1 MDDSLALLI
10 SDNELKQKVE
20 EMGRKINH
28 FYAGQDVDE
37 LVIIGILRGSF
48 IFMADLVRQL
58 SLPLELDFM
67 DVSSYGK
74 SSVTTGMVRILKDI
88 SEDITNKHVLLVEDI
103 VDSGLTLKYLS
114 KILWSRSP
122 RSLRI
127 CTLLNK
133 PSRRQVELEPDFCGF
148 LVPDEFIVGYGLDF
162 AGKYRELPYLAILK
176 QKEQP

>member
-10 SDNELKQKVE
+10 SENELQQKVE

-28 FYAGQDVDE
+28 FYAAQDLDK

-48 IFMADLVRQL
+48 IFMADLARKL

-67 DVSSYGK
+67 DVISYGK
-74 SSVTTGMVRILKDI
+74 NSLNTGMVRILKDI
-88 SEDITNKHVLLVEDI
+88 SEDITNKHVLLLEDI

-114 KILWSRSP
+114 KILWARSP

-133 PSRRQVELEPDFCGF
+133 PSRRRTELEPDFYGF
-148 LVPDEFIVGYGLDF
+148 MVPDEFIVGYGLDYE
-162 AGKYRELPYLAILK
+162 GKYRELPYLAIVK
-176 QKEQP
+176 PNIG

>member
-10 SDNELKQKVE
+10 SETEIKQKVE

-28 FYAGQDVDE
+28 FYAGQDLDK
-37 LVIIGILRGSF
+37 LVVIGILRGSF
-48 IFMADLVRQL
+48 IFMADLARQL
-58 SLPLELDFM
+58 TIPVELDFM
-67 DVSSYGK
+67 DVSSYGR

-88 SEDITNKHVLLVEDI
+88 SEDITNKHVLLIEDI

-114 KILWSRSP
+114 KILWARSP

-133 PSRRQVELEPDFCGF
+133 PSRRRTELEPDFYGF
-148 LVPDEFIVGYGLDF
+148 MVPDEFIVGYGLDY
-162 AGKYRELPYLAILK
+162 AGKYRELPYLAIVK
-176 QKEQP
+176 P